1 MFDWNDLRYFLA
13 VAQHGSTIAAARA
26 LGVDQTTVQ
35 RRLAALERALGQ
47 PLVKR
52 HPSGYRLTEFG
63 AGLRESAGQVQAA
76 VAGFEQRVQAARH
89 DAVGVVRVTCPEPI
103 VLRLQQSGLID
114 RFHARHPGLQVE
126 FVMSD
131 RYLDLMKGDADVALR
146 SGDTDDG
153 ELVGRKI
160 GDSLWGLFASR
171 RYLDAHGTPDG
182 LDALDGHSFVALDD
196 TMAGH
201 RANAW
206 LRGVVPAT
214 AIVARCNSVLG
225 LLQSA
230 KAGLGLAPL
239 PLPIGDAEPTLVRIA
254 GPIDE
259 LTRIWRVLAAPE
271 QRRTPRVAAFFDFV
285 VAEVDALR
293 PVLGG

>member
-13 VAQHGSTIAAARA
+13 VARHGSTIAAARA
-26 LGVDQTTVQ
+26 LEVDQTTVQ
-35 RRLAALERALGQ
+35 RRLAALERQLGQ
-47 PLVKR
+47 ALVKR
-52 HPSGYRLTEFG
+52 HPTGYRLTEFG
-63 AGLRESAGQVQAA
+63 AGLLESAGQVQSA
-76 VAGFEQRVQAARH
+76 VSAFEQRVHAARH
-89 DAVGVVRVTCPEPI
+89 DAVGIVRVTCPEPI

-114 RFHARHPGLQVE
+114 RFHARHPGLKVE

-131 RYLDLMKGDADVALR
+131 RYLDLAKGDADVALR

-153 ELVGRKI
+153 DLVGRKI
-160 GDSLWGLFASR
+160 ADSLWGLFASR
-171 RYLDAHGTPDG
+171 RYLDAHGTPS
-182 LDALDGHSFVALDD
+182 LDALDGHSFVGLDEA
-196 TMAGH
+196 MAGH

-206 LRGVVPAT
+206 LRRVAPAA
-214 AIVARCNSVLG
+214 AIVARSNSVLG

-239 PLPIGDAEPTLVRIA
+239 PMPIGDGEPTLVRVA

-285 VAEVDALR
+285 VAEVEALR